1 MWGRVPRLGCFP
13 SGAENCTMHWPS
25 KSAWHRNETC
35 TFEDWYWHAYRETSE
50 QTGRHHPSCMLH
62 LSMEQSRALYSQTH
76 LHMVRVWGWLNKVNS
91 SFCLATE
98 SFGVRVDSH
107 ESSSFRFSALT
118 QACLAP
124 PGGWAPGEVKLL
136 PRSSPRSA
144 VATAIQRGR
153 VCRALAE
160 FCVV

>member
-1 MWGRVPRLGCFP
+1 MGTRTTTRLFSLGCRELHYALAQQISLAQKRNVHIWRLVLACVP
-13 SGAENCTMHWPS
+13 GNIGTNRRTSPILHVASLNGAEQSTLLADASSHGLCLGVVKQSQFKLLPG
-25 KSAWHRNETC
+25 
-35 TFEDWYWHAYRETSE
+35 YREL
-50 QTGRHHPSCMLH
+50 R
-62 LSMEQSRALYSQTH
+62 
-76 LHMVRVWGWLNKVNS
+76 
-91 SFCLATE
+91 
-98 SFGVRVDSH
+98 VRVDSH

-144 VATAIQRGR
+144 VATATQRGR